1 MWSFTCRRVM
11 SAPILAAAV
20 LFAAC
25 NPASSAKPEPNRDAV
40 ARACM
45 AEMMAA
51 YEGKTYDA
59 LRPKIDGRQDSK
71 VFRKFGHKYEVLV
84 SVDRDVEHKPDG
96 ILIQFYVYDGD
107 EPPTMTP
114 VHDWI
119 PLRKGEVLH
128 VPKK

>member
-1 MWSFTCRRVM
+1 M

-20 LFAAC
+20 LCAAC

-59 LRPKIDGRQDSK
+59 LRPKID
-71 VFRKFGHKYEVLV
+71 
-84 SVDRDVEHKPDG
+84 
-96 ILIQFYVYDGD
+96 
-107 EPPTMTP
+107 
-114 VHDWI
+114 
-119 PLRKGEVLH
+119 
-128 VPKK
+128 